1 MEDRGLYATSLG
13 ITLVKRNTPFLA
25 RNCLSR
31 LEFYRLESV
40 RSLCFSGGG
49 RRCRFRHAHPG
60 ATSGLCS
67 LLGDLP
73 PPPFFPLQDA
83 PLLGWVLPTSTVF
96 SNDHDCSQDG
106 HHPSVTYL
114 LEGSPCSS
122 KREKSERFE
131 EMCTGKLVPAVA
143 AEAISSSSA
152 A

>member
-1 MEDRGLYATSLG
+1 MEDRGLYSTSLG

-73 PPPFFPLQDA
+73 PPPFPTKTRQKLLPPFGAGDA
-83 PLLGWVLPTSTVF
+83 YLFGIFKRSVL
-96 SNDHDCSQDG
+96 SQDVLQVSLNVLG
-106 HHPSVTYL
+106 RTPML
-114 LEGSPCSS
+114 KQEGKIGAIRRNVHGKACSGT
-122 KREKSERFE
+122 RFPP
-131 EMCTGKLVPAVA
+131 LA
-143 AEAISSSSA
+143 
-152 A
+152 